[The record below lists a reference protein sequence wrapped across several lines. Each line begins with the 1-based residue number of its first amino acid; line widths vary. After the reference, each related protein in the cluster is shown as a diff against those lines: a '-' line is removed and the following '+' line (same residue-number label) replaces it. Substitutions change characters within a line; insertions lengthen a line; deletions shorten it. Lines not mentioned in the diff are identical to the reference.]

1 MSKAK
6 IGDIV
11 QIIEGK
17 WIGAFVHVTSEYN
30 WGIQGFIYI
39 PDKGQ
44 AFVRLKEEEYE
55 IVGHSFLRLKEEE

>member
-1 MSKAK
+1 MSRAK
-6 IGDIV
+6 IDDIV

-39 PDKGQ
+39 PEEGQ
-44 AFVRLKEEEYE
+44 AFVRLKEEEYA
-55 IVGHSFLRLKEEE
+55 IVGHSFLKLREK